1 MAMLF
6 NLFLTLKLIAMNA
19 VFDLKR
25 WLLYL
30 GKHWNENKR
39 RYLLSLA
46 AVGGLLVMWYSF
58 LMIANP
64 DNPMGL
70 RIQIVTYYVGLFLTG
85 CLFASMMFNEL
96 SDGPKAIHYLLT
108 PASSL
113 EKLLTALVFGVVFFF
128 ISYTIVFYAVDFI
141 MLKIGNGVMSNWLE
155 KQHQASK
162 PPQELLNVFVSDKR
176 GKEELFYIL
185 LIFFAVQSMFL
196 LGSVYFVKN
205 QYIKTLVSGLVV
217 FLVLVFFIHK
227 VMASFM
233 PDGSFFTP
241 FTVYR
246 VWNSKQGD
254 VVILLPEWFS
264 SILLLLTKYALA
276 PALWVVAYFRLKEK
290 EV

>member
-1 MAMLF
+1 
-6 NLFLTLKLIAMNA
+6 MNA

-25 WLLYL
+25 WFLYI

-46 AVGGLLVMWYSF
+46 AVGGLLVLWYSF
-58 LMIANP
+58 LMIVNP
-64 DNPMGL
+64 ENPMGL
-70 RIQIVTYYVGLFLTG
+70 RMQVVTFYVGLFLTG
-85 CLFASMMFNEL
+85 CLFASMIFNDL

-113 EKLLTALVFGVVFFF
+113 EKLLTAIVYGVVLFF

-141 MLKIGNGVMSNWLE
+141 MLKISNGVVSTYLE
-155 KQHQASK
+155 RQHRAPR
-162 PPQELLNVFVSDKR
+162 PPQEILNVFISSEGADNIY
-176 GKEELFYIL
+176 LYIL
-185 LIFFAVQSMFL
+185 LIFFAVQSIFL

-217 FLVLVFFIHK
+217 FLFMVFFIHK
-227 VMASFM
+227 VMGSFM
-233 PDGSFFTP
+233 PDGSFFEP

-246 VWNSKQGD
+246 VWNSGRGEVMIQ
-254 VVILLPEWFS
+254 LPEWLS
-264 SILLLLTKYALA
+264 SILLFLTKYALA
-276 PALWVVAYFRLKEK
+276 PCLWVVAYLRLKEK